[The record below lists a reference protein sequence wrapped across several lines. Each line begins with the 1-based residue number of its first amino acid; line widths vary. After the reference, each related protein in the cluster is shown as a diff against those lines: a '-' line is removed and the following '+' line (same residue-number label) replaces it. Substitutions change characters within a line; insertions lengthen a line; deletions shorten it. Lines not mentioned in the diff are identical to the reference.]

1 MSIFGAM
8 ESSVS
13 GLRAQSSALGMISD
27 NISNVNTVG
36 YKETRAAFST
46 LVTESATK
54 TSFDP
59 GGVRARPLQQVDKQG
74 LLQSSD
80 SNTDV
85 AISGNG
91 FFVVNESANP
101 GVGDDYMFTRAGQF
115 RTDKDGNLVNSADFY
130 LQGWPID
137 AQGNLPAAQESL
149 NSLETV
155 NISGLS
161 GLPRAT
167 DSIELGANL
176 PATDAATTQHS
187 ITVQSFDS
195 LGTAHNLDFTFEKTA
210 NPNEWT
216 VTVDQPHLSSDPS
229 GAPSGQFEDSTG
241 ALINQ
246 VQATMTFASDG
257 SVQSITTTTANADI
271 TNLRIDY
278 GENSGVGNATGAT
291 TTDVSVDLG
300 NPGANEFDALTQ
312 FDSDFAVN
320 EINQNGL
327 RFGNFTGVSIDEE
340 GIVTA
345 IFDNGRRRDL
355 AQLPVATFNNP
366 NALEARTGN
375 AFLRSDESGEPL
387 LNEAGVGGAGS
398 IAPSALEG
406 STVDL
411 ATEFTDMITTQR
423 AYSAATRI
431 VTTSDEM
438 LQELTQTAR

>member
-13 GLRAQSSALGMISD
+13 GLRAQSNALGMISD

-36 YKETRAAFST
+36 FKETRAAFST
-46 LVTESATK
+46 LVTQSATK

-59 GGVRARPLQQVDKQG
+59 GGVRSQPLQQVGKQG

-85 AISGNG
+85 AVSGNG

-101 GVGDDYMFTRAGQF
+101 GVGDNVMFTRAGQF
-115 RTDKDGNLVNSADFY
+115 ATDKDGNLVNSAGFF

-149 NSLETV
+149 NSLQTV
-155 NISGLS
+155 NVAGLS

-176 PATDAATTQHS
+176 PATDPIGQNRS
-187 ITVQSFDS
+187 MTVQIFDS
-195 LGTAHNLDFTFEKTA
+195 LGTAHNLDFTYTKTA
-210 NPNEWT
+210 ANEWD
-216 VTVDQPHLSSDPS
+216 VTVDQPVLSSDPT
-229 GAPSGQFEDSTG
+229 GPASGQFDDGSGNLT
-241 ALINQ
+241 NQ
-246 VQATMTFASDG
+246 IQGTITFASDG
-257 SVQSITTTTANADI
+257 SVNTITTTTAGYDI
-271 TNLRIDY
+271 TNLQIDY
-278 GENSGVGNATGAT
+278 SDPGAGNATGAT
-291 TTDVSVDLG
+291 TTTVATDLG

-312 FDSDFAVN
+312 FDSGFAVSK
-320 EINQNGL
+320 INQNGL
-327 RFGNFTGVSIDEE
+327 RFGNFTGVNIDDE

-355 AQLPVATFNNP
+355 FKLPVATFNNP
-366 NALEARTGN
+366 NQLEARSGN
-375 AFLRSDESGEPL
+375 AYLRTNESGEVL
-387 LNEAGVGGAGS
+387 LNEAGVGGAGA
-398 IAPSALEG
+398 IAPSSLEG

-423 AYSAATRI
+423 AYSAATRVI
-431 VTTSDEM
+431 TTSDEM